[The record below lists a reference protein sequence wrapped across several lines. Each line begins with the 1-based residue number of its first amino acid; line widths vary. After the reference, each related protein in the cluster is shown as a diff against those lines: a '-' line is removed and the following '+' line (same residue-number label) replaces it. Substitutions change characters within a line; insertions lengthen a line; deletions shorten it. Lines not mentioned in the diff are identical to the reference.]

1 MKITETCLDL
11 LSLDIIE
18 IAENRWVLLS
28 TVLQVMGLAESYWD
42 LISLAESYWV
52 LLSLAENCKVLLSL
66 AELCWVLLR
75 FVMHCWVCWVLLS
88 LTESSLVLLSIVET
102 FLIIF
107 NHFAYPTSSSSFT
120 KGFWI
125 GHYTAEN
132 TENKSFHILMF
143 GVTLYGL
150 EHCYIANQT
159 PTQFPKLSE
168 FSLRRLLLFFT
179 VFENPWNV
187 AF

>member
-11 LSLDIIE
+11 LNLDLIE
-18 IAENRWVLLS
+18 IAENHWVLMS

-66 AELCWVLLR
+66 AEICWVFMR

-107 NHFAYPTSSSSFT
+107 NHFANPTSSFSFT

-125 GHYTAEN
+125 GHYIVLKIQKTKVF
-132 TENKSFHILMF
+132 TFCCLVSHYMGSSI
-143 GVTLYGL
+143 VTL
-150 EHCYIANQT
+150 
-159 PTQFPKLSE
+159 PTKHQPNFQNCQNFPFVSYSSSQCLKISQ
-168 FSLRRLLLFFT
+168 
-179 VFENPWNV
+179 NV